1 LGVSNAKDPE
11 NDCNEKQPP
20 PDDLRVTRKTPSF
33 SLLSDRDSLEDLDE
47 DPESNWGGIDI

>member
-1 LGVSNAKDPE
+1 MGVSNAKDPE